1 MSFFSLLLIAFSL
14 AMDAF
19 AVSVTAGCTSKR
31 VRLSRALA
39 LAGIFGL
46 FQGLMPLLGWL
57 GAQSVAGFIE
67 PIDHWIAFG
76 LLSFLGVNMLR
87 EAWSHESEKS
97 RDYFSISS
105 LLVLGIATS
114 IDALAVGVSLALV
127 SVDILLAI
135 AMIAGVTAL
144 LCLGGV
150 YLGARFGQIFG
161 QKALILGGLI
171 LIAMGSSILWKHI
184 VG

>member
-19 AVSVTAGCTSKR
+19 AVSVTAGCTTAR
-31 VRLSRALA
+31 VRLMQALSLA
-39 LAGIFGL
+39 LIFGL
-46 FQGLMPLLGWL
+46 FQGLMPLIGWL
-57 GAQSVAGFIE
+57 GAQTVAGFIE

-76 LLSFLGVNMLR
+76 LLSFIGVNMLR
-87 EAWSHESEKS
+87 EAWSHESEEP

-127 SVDILLAI
+127 SVGILLTI
-135 AMIAGVTAL
+135 VMIAGVTAL

-171 LIAMGSSILWKHI
+171 LIAMGSSILWEHI
-184 VG
+184 GG